1 MAQIKVSEKSN
12 EITAIPE
19 LLEALFI
26 ENHII
31 TIDAMGTQRAIADK
45 IIEKQADYILSVKGN
60 RKELLAQLQDEFRF
74 AASKNFDETIDIGSG
89 RIESRK
95 CSVIS
100 DFQFIENTDNKW
112 NNLRQIIKIE
122 SIREFKNSNK
132 TSETSTRYYISSL
145 EETAKNYQ
153 KYIRS
158 HWGIENKLHWV
169 LDVAFGEDTSR
180 KRAGNAAQNYS
191 LLLKIALNL
200 LRNEKAEKQGVQG
213 KRLKA
218 TWNEKYLLKIL
229 NLKV

>member
-122 SIREFKNSNK
+122 SIREFKNSN
-132 TSETSTRYYISSL
+132 
-145 EETAKNYQ
+145 
-153 KYIRS
+153 
-158 HWGIENKLHWV
+158 
-169 LDVAFGEDTSR
+169 
-180 KRAGNAAQNYS
+180 
-191 LLLKIALNL
+191 
-200 LRNEKAEKQGVQG
+200 LRN
-213 KRLKA
+213 
-218 TWNEKYLLKIL
+218 I
-229 NLKV
+229 